1 MPRGDTQ
8 ERKWSFIMTSDAKVG
23 LLLGL
28 VFITIIAF
36 VINGLPRIRNN
47 TNNNELT
54 TNMKRP
60 PNTSL
65 GIAAKERKAREVF
78 ERARQVEEDSIA
90 KVTSPSTTKTESKG
104 NLRFEMP
111 LPEVASTKT
120 EKLAGS
126 KIEDVTEPVTMTLDT
141 NEKIRFKKP
150 PTVKP
155 AQPKIYVVSD
165 GDNLAVIAQKFYGPE
180 EGNRKVNVDRIFK
193 ANRGTLK
200 SPDELFVGQKIAI
213 PPLSGSI
220 ADEGESEGV
229 FSGGLFEK
237 VKSIGQRRSQ
247 SSRGSASK
255 QYVVKEGDSLW
266 KIAHKLLGDGTRYK
280 EISRLNT
287 NILNDEDNLVAGM
300 RLTIPAL

>member
-1 MPRGDTQ
+1 
-8 ERKWSFIMTSDAKVG
+8 MTSDAKVG

-78 ERARQVEEDSIA
+78 ERAKQVEEDGIA
-90 KVTSPSTTKTESKG
+90 KVASPSTTKTESEG

-111 LPEVASTKT
+111 LPEVASTTT
-120 EKLAGS
+120 EKLAGA
-126 KIEDVTEPVTMTLDT
+126 KIEDVTEPVATASNT
-141 NEKIRFKKP
+141 NEKIQFKRP
-150 PTVKP
+150 PSVKP
-155 AQPKIYVVSD
+155 APPRTYVVGE

-180 EGNRKVNVDRIFK
+180 EGNKKVNVDRIFK
-193 ANRGTLK
+193 ANRGLLE
-200 SPDELFVGQKIAI
+200 SPDEVFVGQKLTI
-213 PPLSGSI
+213 PPLSESI
-220 ADEGESEGV
+220 VEEEGGI
-229 FSGGLFEK
+229 FSSGLFEK

-247 SSRGSASK
+247 SSKSSASK

-266 KIAHKLLGDGTRYK
+266 KIANKLLGDGTRYK
-280 EISRLNT
+280 EISRLNA
-287 NILNDEDNLVAGM
+287 NILNDEDNLVVGM

>member
-78 ERARQVEEDSIA
+78 ERAKQVEEDSIV
-90 KVTSPSTTKTESKG
+90 KLPSPTETKPESKG

-111 LPEVASTKT
+111 LPEVASTTT
-120 EKLAGS
+120 ERLAGS
-126 KIEDVTEPVTMTLDT
+126 NTEDVSGPVAMTSDT
-141 NEKIRFKKP
+141 NKKVQFKKP
-150 PTVKP
+150 PPVKP
-155 AQPKIYVVSD
+155 APSRTYVVGE

-193 ANRGTLK
+193 ANLGLLE
-200 SPDELFVGQKIAI
+200 SPDEVFVGQKLTI
-213 PPLSGSI
+213 PSLSGSI
-220 ADEGESEGV
+220 ADEGGGGV

-247 SSRGSASK
+247 SPRSSANK

-266 KIAHKLLGDGTRYK
+266 KIANKLLGDGARYK
-280 EISRLNT
+280 DISRLNA
-287 NILNDEDNLVAGM
+287 NILNDEDNLVVGM
-300 RLTIPAL
+300 RLMIPAL